1 MPQDTDPLTPDGGEI
16 GGAGLSRNGRILSPP
31 RPSGP
36 HVVRRR
42 FQGILGKRRT
52 LENLAVLGQAQSAYM
67 GLKRSAKAIR
77 GRGANIF
84 TQWVGDPDALGSA
97 VVLSAILRHLGAEEV
112 RILTGSLGHP
122 QNRNLVARCGIVLH
136 DPNRDRLRG
145 GLHCMVDTSPPL
157 GMLATPGVDPVKDYF
172 FVADH
177 HADPDEVEENCRAKG
192 VRRVRL
198 PFVGLP
204 VGSTSAFMA
213 VIAAAFDVLD
223 ELTPAEKAAAALG
236 IYTDTSALL
245 HGATPLD
252 FKMFEVLTRA
262 EETQEILDE
271 LRDYRVPPEWYAYRA
286 AAFRNQEVT
295 GAVRVAPVGFVRDE
309 HRDVIAEIANELL
322 RVEGTSIAITIA
334 VTARGVE
341 VSVRADSRL
350 LGQDQHRIVRVIDYL
365 LEATFPGVSG
375 FRHDRRP
382 PHRVEG
388 GACVP
393 LTPEQRT
400 EWRLDNGGGRVGGNG
415 PILAH
420 CQELARQLVAALRDL
435 ETLQPA
441 EMEGLLEV
449 VAGAEGA
456 VPRNGKHAE
465 NGKQRER
472 ERERSGAEA
481 GVTRARRPRRA
492 QAGFP
497 SGLCETG
504 LNGRR
509 NGPDPSARSVQTARA
524 QGRGASVLEQPL
536 EAGHVELRQDRDRGE
551 ALAGE
556 RGAALAPQ
564 HLLEAVH
571 EGQQQRHVRD
581 RVAHLLR

>member
-1 MPQDTDPLTPDGGEI
+1 M
-16 GGAGLSRNGRILSPP
+16 SRNGRILSPP

-36 HVVRRR
+36 HIVRRR

-52 LENLAVLGQAQSAYM
+52 MENLAVLGQAQSAYM

-77 GRGANIF
+77 GRGANVF

-122 QNRNLVARCGIVLH
+122 QNRSLVARCGIVLH

-157 GMLATPGVDPVKDYF
+157 GILATPGVDPVKDYF

-177 HADPDEVEENCRAKG
+177 HADPEEVEENCRAKG

-213 VIAAAFDVLD
+213 VIAAAFDLLD

-286 AAFRNQEVT
+286 SAFRNQEVM
-295 GAVRVAPVGFVRDE
+295 GAVRVAAVGFVRDA

-341 VSVRADSRL
+341 ASVRADSRL
-350 LGQDQHRIVRVIDYL
+350 LGQDQHRIVDVIDYL
-365 LEATFPGVSG
+365 LDATFPGLSG

-400 EWRLDNGGGRVGGNG
+400 EWHLDNGGGRVGGNG
-415 PILAH
+415 PILAY

-435 ETLQPA
+435 ETLKPA

-449 VAGAEGA
+449 VAGAEGV
-456 VPRNGKHAE
+456 VPRNGNHVESGKHGNGKHANGKPE
-465 NGKQRER
+465 NGKE
-472 ERERSGAEA
+472 S
-481 GVTRARRPRRA
+481 
-492 QAGFP
+492 
-497 SGLCETG
+497 
-504 LNGRR
+504 
-509 NGPDPSARSVQTARA
+509 
-524 QGRGASVLEQPL
+524 
-536 EAGHVELRQDRDRGE
+536 DRGRKRE
-551 ALAGE
+551 
-556 RGAALAPQ
+556 
-564 HLLEAVH
+564 
-571 EGQQQRHVRD
+571 
-581 RVAHLLR
+581 